1 MALVMDFLEQNGS
14 TSHGLWAGRPSS
26 RWCTAF
32 LWWILW
38 EVWHLNFWE
47 REQSGVLATLR
58 ISVATLTFL
67 QIRLALCSSY
77 AWFSKS
83 LYTWLSCAEQAIY
96 LPGEFIGLVMKKYE
110 TIVSLSAKEGKDGS
124 PLIALWPRSV
134 VKTPRHFAQRVGPTP
149 D

>member
-1 MALVMDFLEQNGS
+1 MDSGEEGLLHGDAQLFFDGS
-14 TSHGLWAGRPSS
+14 FERC
-26 RWCTAF
+26 R
-32 LWWILW
+32 ILI
-38 EVWHLNFWE
+38 FE
-47 REQSGVLATLR
+47 RGNRQSGVLATLR

-124 PLIALWPRSV
+124 PLIAL
-134 VKTPRHFAQRVGPTP
+134 
-149 D
+149 